1 LQVNSKWIKNLNK
14 RPKTIKLLE
23 ENRSQ
28 ELGGS
33 AFDNDF
39 LAVTLKA
46 QVTKIKI
53 DKLDYVKTEN
63 FFEY

>member
-1 LQVNSKWIKNLNK
+1 
-14 RPKTIKLLE
+14 
-23 ENRSQ
+23 
-28 ELGGS
+28 
-33 AFDNDF
+33 

-63 FFEY
+63 FFEYWLMQSTEWKGRLWNERK